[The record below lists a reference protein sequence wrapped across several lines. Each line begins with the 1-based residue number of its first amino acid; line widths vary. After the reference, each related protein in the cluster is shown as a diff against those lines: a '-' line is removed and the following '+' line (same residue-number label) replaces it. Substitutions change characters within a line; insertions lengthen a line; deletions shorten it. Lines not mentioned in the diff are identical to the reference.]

1 MSNAHTRAVARAEK
15 LVAAFE
21 AEGFQSYDEDLTD
34 MVADLFHYIHQLR
47 ADGLIDETVDDIV
60 VSATN
65 HYYAEIEENE

>member
-1 MSNAHTRAVARAEK
+1 VSNAHTRAVARAEK